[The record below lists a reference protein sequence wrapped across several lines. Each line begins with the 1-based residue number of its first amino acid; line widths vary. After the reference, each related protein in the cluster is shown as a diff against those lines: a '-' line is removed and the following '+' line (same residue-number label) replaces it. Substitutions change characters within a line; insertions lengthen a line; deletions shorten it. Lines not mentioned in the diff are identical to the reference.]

1 MNRSR
6 AVAQWD
12 SGPTARGRTSEQAV
26 EEFEPSPASAV
37 EERSRRGRTAMGL
50 LDSILGNMM
59 GSGAGG
65 TGPQR
70 QGGSTSPIVKALM
83 MLLTAKAFQH
93 YTSNRQGAPA
103 PSGDGGGR
111 TGGGEP
117 MGGGGRGRGGGGGG
131 GPGGGEPMGGGGRG
145 SGPFGD
151 LSGSLD
157 PRGGGMGQ
165 GGGPN
170 AGGGLGGMLP
180 GGLGGLLGGL
190 VGGGGLG
197 AIVDQFR
204 QNGYG
209 NQVDSWVGRGQNQRI
224 APNEL
229 EQALGPDTIQ
239 DLEQET
245 GMPRD
250 QMLSDLAD
258 ELPDAVD
265 QFTPEGRLPS
275 EEEVSSRWV

>member
-1 MNRSR
+1 
-6 AVAQWD
+6 
-12 SGPTARGRTSEQAV
+12 
-26 EEFEPSPASAV
+26 
-37 EERSRRGRTAMGL
+37 
-50 LDSILGNMM
+50 
-59 GSGAGG
+59 
-65 TGPQR
+65 
-70 QGGSTSPIVKALM
+70 
-83 MLLTAKAFQH
+83 
-93 YTSNRQGAPA
+93 
-103 PSGDGGGR
+103 
-111 TGGGEP
+111 
-117 MGGGGRGRGGGGGG
+117 MGGGGRGG
-131 GPGGGEPMGGGGRG
+131 
-145 SGPFGD
+145 GPFGD

-157 PRGGGMGQ
+157 PRGGGMAQGGGPGQ
-165 GGGPN
+165 GGGPE

-209 NQVDSWVGRGQNQRI
+209 DQVDSWVGRGQNRRI
-224 APNEL
+224 APDEL
-229 EQALGPDTIQ
+229 EQALGPDAVQ

-245 GMPRD
+245 GMPRH

-275 EEEVSSRWV
+275 EDEVSSRWV